1 MKYNESKLQFCTKF
15 NFCNSSMCQISIWM
29 TAIYWAPF
37 ILITDKWMNVQMN
50 ENIYL
55 KLLCAWKSERVNA
68 ILYLNNERLS
78 WNLNEYMNKWIYC
91 FDWINI

>member
-55 KLLCAWKSERVNA
+55 QIIMCLKIWK
-68 ILYLNNERLS
+68 NE
-78 WNLNEYMNKWIYC
+78 WNIVFENGKIKLNEYMNEWIYC
-91 FDWINI
+91 FDWMNI